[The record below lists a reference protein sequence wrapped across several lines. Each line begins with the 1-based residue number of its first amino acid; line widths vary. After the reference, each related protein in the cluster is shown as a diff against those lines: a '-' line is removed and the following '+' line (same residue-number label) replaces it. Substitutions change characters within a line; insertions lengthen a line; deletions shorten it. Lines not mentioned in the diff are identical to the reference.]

1 MKRILL
7 TCFVL
12 FLAILST
19 EVMGQQ
25 RVVSG
30 KVTGSDD
37 GLPLPGVT
45 ILIKGTT
52 TGASTDADGN
62 YSLRVPSSEAVL
74 IFRYL
79 GYVAQEITVGNQ
91 GVVNVIM
98 QPEAVD
104 VGEVVV
110 VAYGTEKQA
119 NVSSAV
125 SVVKAENINQV
136 PLPSLDQ
143 VLQGQAAG
151 LNIQTSSGQ
160 PGASATI
167 LLRGRGSINGNQEP
181 LFVIDGVPVDEDDFR
196 ALNPNDV
203 ENVSV
208 LKDASASALYGNRGA
223 NGAII
228 ITTKRAKL
236 NSGVRINFS
245 AQVGQTDQIDP
256 NFTMMNSQQ
265 LLETQRDLGTGLG
278 NGLTDQEIADLAA
291 TNTNWKDIFFRTGYT
306 QDYQLNISSG
316 TETTTSYTS
325 FGYFEQEGTVE
336 SSDLKRYNFRNNT
349 TTNFNDRL
357 QLTTNLT
364 VNFAQQNT
372 APNEG
377 TGQLDN
383 PFINPYIALP
393 FIDAFNED
401 GSLNIEGTPYS
412 TQNGANINGF
422 LNTPFITLNTS
433 LLNTRYNEQVRG
445 LGNIDLNYEIADGL
459 VAGVNGGLDFAQT
472 EGLFIT
478 TPESIRGD
486 ITPDVNASQKG
497 SQTNNNQR
505 DRTLNSRVYLLWN
518 KRLNGKHNIDV
529 QLSTEYYNRK
539 QTTFGQTGFGLDPKL
554 VGSGNAFTDGTTEEN
569 GALYYV
575 PTVGTSEV
583 EIATFSYFGVAK
595 YNYDEIWGGQLSA
608 RRDASSRF
616 STTNRW
622 GTFWSAAAYY
632 NLDRTVLADAAWVDA
647 LKVRVSYGTS
657 GNERISGGVF
667 GSANAAL
674 DLYARGIGYNN
685 QPSYVPA
692 QIGNRE
698 LSWERLTKFNIG
710 ADFSFFNGVLSG
722 ALEVYNNKTTD
733 AFLPRPISLTSG
745 FTTINANIGELR
757 NRGVEL
763 TLNYQ
768 IFNNSDWRVS
778 VGGNI
783 AYNENEVLKLADSD
797 SIEGFNSITA
807 VGQALGTFY
816 VVRYAGVNPANG
828 DPLYL
833 DQEGNITDE
842 YNLSNRVITDKNRDP
857 RFVGGFNTN
866 ISYKGFTFTT
876 QWSYAVD
883 QWRNNGSFG
892 VVADVGLIGF
902 ANQSTVL
909 LDAWQNPGDRASFPR
924 LTRAGLRQEAS
935 DLFLEDASFLR
946 LRNATLAY
954 NFPRELLAK
963 QRAFRT
969 ARVFF
974 QAQNLLT
981 FSKWRGFDPESNLAG
996 TFFEYPTS
1004 RIWTVGINVGF

>member
-1 MKRILL
+1 M
-7 TCFVL
+7 
-12 FLAILST
+12 A
-19 EVMGQQ
+19 Q
-25 RVVSG
+25 RTVTG

-45 ILIKGTT
+45 VLIKGTS
-52 TGASTDADGN
+52 TGATSDADGN
-62 YSLRVPSSEAVL
+62 YSVSVPSNESVL
-74 IFRYL
+74 EFRYL
-79 GYVAQEITVGNQ
+79 GYVTQEITVGNR
-91 GVVNVIM
+91 GVVNVVL
-98 QPEAVD
+98 QPD
-104 VGEVVV
+104 DLDLGEVVV

-125 SVVKAENINQV
+125 SVVKAESINQV
-136 PLPSLDQ
+136 PVPSLDQ

-167 LLRGRGSINGNQEP
+167 LLRGRGSLNGNIEP
-181 LFVIDGVPVDEDDFR
+181 LFVIDGIPVDEDDFR

-203 ENVSV
+203 ENVSI

-223 NGAII
+223 NGAIV
-228 ITTKRAKL
+228 ITTKKARL
-236 NSGVRINFS
+236 NSGVNINFS
-245 AQVGQTDQIDP
+245 AQVGQTNQVDP
-256 NFTMMNSQQ
+256 NFDMMNSQQ
-265 LLETQRDLGTGLG
+265 LLETQRIVGSGLG
-278 NGLTDQEIADLAA
+278 NGLTDAEIADLAQ

-306 QDYQLNISSG
+306 QDYQLSISSG
-316 TETTTSYTS
+316 NDKTTSYTS
-325 FGYFEQEGTVE
+325 FGYFEQEGTVQ
-336 SSDLKRYNFRNNT
+336 SSDLSRYNFRNNT
-349 TTNFNDRL
+349 STNFNDRL
-357 QLTTNLT
+357 KLSTNLT
-364 VNFAQQNT
+364 INFAQQNT
-372 APNEG
+372 TSNEG

-393 FIDAFNED
+393 FIDAYNDD
-401 GSLNIEGTPYS
+401 GSLNIEGTDYS
-412 TQNGANINGF
+412 TVNGTNINGF
-422 LNTPFITLNTS
+422 LNTPFITLNTN

-445 LGNIDLNYEIADGL
+445 LGNVDLSYEIADGL
-459 VAGVNGGLDFAQT
+459 TIGANGGLDFSQT

-497 SQTNNNQR
+497 SQTNNNAR
-505 DRTLNSRVYLLWN
+505 DRTINSRAYLLWN
-518 KRLNGKHNIDV
+518 KRLDGKHNIDV

-539 QTTFGQTGFGLDPKL
+539 RTTFGQTGFGLDPKL
-554 VGSGNAFTDGTTEEN
+554 VGSGNAFTDGQTEEG

-575 PTVGTSEV
+575 PNVGTSEV

-595 YNYDEIWGGQLSA
+595 YNYDEIFGGQLSA

-616 STTNRW
+616 STTNQW
-622 GTFWSAAAYY
+622 GTFWSIAGFY
-632 NLDRTVLADAAWVDA
+632 NLDRTVLSDVSWIDA

-674 DLYARGIGYNN
+674 DLYGRGLGYNN
-685 QPSYVPA
+685 QPSYVPT
-692 QIGNRE
+692 QIGNRD
-698 LSWERLTKFNIG
+698 LSWEQLAKFNIG
-710 ADFSFFNGVLSG
+710 TDFAFFNRKLSG
-722 ALEVYNNKTTD
+722 SLEVYNNITSD
-733 AFLPRPISLTSG
+733 LFLSRPISLTSG
-745 FTTINANIGELR
+745 FTSINANVGELR
-757 NRGVEL
+757 NRGIEL
-763 TLNYQ
+763 TLNYEV
-768 IFNNSDWRVS
+768 FNNNDWRVS

-783 AYNENEVLKLADSD
+783 AFNQNEILKLADAD
-797 SIEGFNSITA
+797 SIEGFRNITA
-807 VGQALGTFY
+807 VGQAIGTFY

-833 DQEGNITDE
+833 DQDGNVTDQ

-866 ISYKGFTFTT
+866 VSYKGFTFTT
-876 QWSYAVD
+876 QWSYALD

-902 ANQSTVL
+902 ANQATVL

-924 LTRAGLRQEAS
+924 LTRRGLRQEAS
-935 DLFLEDASFLR
+935 DLFLEDASYLR
-946 LRNATLAY
+946 LRNATFAY
-954 NFPRELLAK
+954 NFPQSILAK
-963 QRAFRT
+963 QNALRS
-969 ARVFF
+969 ARVFI